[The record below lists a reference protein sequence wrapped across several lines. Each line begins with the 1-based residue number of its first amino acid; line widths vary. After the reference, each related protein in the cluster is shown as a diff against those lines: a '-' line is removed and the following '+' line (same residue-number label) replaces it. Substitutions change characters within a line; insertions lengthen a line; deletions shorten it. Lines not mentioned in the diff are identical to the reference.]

1 MPSPYYYASRCD
13 LPIEEQED
21 HKKYVKNNAKLYFNY
36 ATMNSGK
43 SLQLMSIAH
52 NMDERHIPTLTIKP
66 SIDTRDGENKIYSRI
81 GISRDCR
88 MFSPE
93 DDLFDLISEEN
104 GGRISC
110 NSYLEWIFVDE
121 AQFLTEEQV
130 DQLSDVVDY
139 LGINVM
145 CYGLRT
151 DFKSRLFPGSK
162 RLFELADT
170 IEEIKSTCECGSKT
184 IINARVD
191 KDGNVLKNGPQTLVG
206 GDDRYISICR
216 KCWKRSI
223 SHFYT

>member
-1 MPSPYYYASRCD
+1 MSRPYYASQCN
-13 LPIEEQED
+13 LPIEKQEE
-21 HKKYVKNNAKLYFNY
+21 HKKYIKNDAKLYFNY

-88 MFSPE
+88 MFSQE
-93 DDLFDLISEEN
+93 DDLFDLINDEN
-104 GGRISC
+104 CGRISR
-110 NSYLEWIFVDE
+110 NSYLKWIFVDE

-170 IEEIKSTCECGSKT
+170 IEEIKSTCECGNKT

-191 KDGNVLKNGPQTLVG
+191 KDGKVLKNGPQTLVG

-223 SHFYT
+223 

>member
-1 MPSPYYYASRCD
+1 MKK
-13 LPIEEQED
+13 EENM
-21 HKKYVKNNAKLYFNY
+21 KNICVKNDAKLYFNY

-81 GISRDCR
+81 GLSRDCR
-88 MFSPE
+88 MFSPK

-104 GGRISC
+104 VGRISF
-110 NSYLEWIFVDE
+110 NSYLEWVFVDE
-121 AQFLTEEQV
+121 AQFLTKKQV

-170 IEEIKSTCECGSKT
+170 IEEIKTVCDCGGKT

-191 KDGNVLKNGPQTLVG
+191 KDGNVLKDGPQTLVG

-216 KCWKRSI
+216 KCWKHSI
-223 SHFYT
+223 SH

>member
-1 MPSPYYYASRCD
+1 MPSPYYASRCN

-104 GGRISC
+104 SRRISC

-170 IEEIKSTCECGSKT
+170 IEEIKSTCECGNKT

-223 SHFYT
+223 

>member
-1 MPSPYYYASRCD
+1 MPSPYYASRCN

-66 SIDTRDGENKIYSRI
+66 SIDTRDGKNKIYSRI

-104 GGRISC
+104 SRRISC

-170 IEEIKSTCECGSKT
+170 IEEIKSTCECGNKT

-223 SHFYT
+223 

>member
-1 MPSPYYYASRCD
+1 MPSPYCASRYN
-13 LPIEEQED
+13 LSIEEQED
-21 HKKYVKNNAKLYFNY
+21 YKKYVKNDAKLYFNY

-88 MFSPE
+88 MFSQE
-93 DDLFDLISEEN
+93 DDLFDLINDEN
-104 GGRISC
+104 CGRISR
-110 NSYLEWIFVDE
+110 NSYLKWIFVDE

-170 IEEIKSTCECGSKT
+170 IEEIKSTCECGNKT

-191 KDGNVLKNGPQTLVG
+191 KDGKVLKNGPQTLVG

-223 SHFYT
+223 

>member
-1 MPSPYYYASRCD
+1 MPSHYCASRYN
-13 LPIEEQED
+13 LSIEEQED
-21 HKKYVKNNAKLYFNY
+21 YKKYVKNDAKLYFNY

-104 GGRISC
+104 GERISC
-110 NSYLEWIFVDE
+110 NSYLKWIFVDE

-170 IEEIKSTCECGSKT
+170 IEEIKSTCECGNKT

-216 KCWKRSI
+216 KCWKGAI
-223 SHFYT
+223 

>member
-1 MPSPYYYASRCD
+1 MASPYHASRCN
-13 LPIEEQED
+13 LSIEEQED
-21 HKKYVKNNAKLYFNY
+21 HKKYVKNYAKLYFNY

-52 NMDERHIPTLTIKP
+52 NMDERHISTFTIKP

-104 GGRISC
+104 DGRISC

-170 IEEIKSTCECGSKT
+170 IEEIKSTCECGNKT

-206 GDDRYISICR
+206 GEDRYISICR

-223 SHFYT
+223 

>member
-1 MPSPYYYASRCD
+1 MPSHYYTSRCN

-66 SIDTRDGENKIYSRI
+66 SIDTRDGKNKIYSRI

-104 GGRISC
+104 SRRISC

-139 LGINVM
+139 LCINVM

-170 IEEIKSTCECGSKT
+170 IEEIKSTCECGNKT

-223 SHFYT
+223 

>member
-1 MPSPYYYASRCD
+1 MYLIASRCN

-21 HKKYVKNNAKLYFNY
+21 HKKYAKNNAKLYFNY

-93 DDLFDLISEEN
+93 EDLFDLISEEN

-151 DFKSRLFPGSK
+151 DFKSKLFPGSK

-170 IEEIKSTCECGSKT
+170 IEEIKSICECGGKT

-223 SHFYT
+223 

>member
-1 MPSPYYYASRCD
+1 MSRPYYASQCN
-13 LPIEEQED
+13 LPIEKQEE
-21 HKKYVKNNAKLYFNY
+21 HKKYIKNDAKLYFNY

-104 GGRISC
+104 GERISC
-110 NSYLEWIFVDE
+110 NSYLKWIFVDE

-139 LGINVM
+139 LCINVR

-151 DFKSRLFPGSK
+151 DFKSRLF
-162 RLFELADT
+162 T
-170 IEEIKSTCECGSKT
+170 QKSTNS
-184 IINARVD
+184 
-191 KDGNVLKNGPQTLVG
+191 LV
-206 GDDRYISICR
+206 
-216 KCWKRSI
+216 
-223 SHFYT
+223 

>member
-1 MPSPYYYASRCD
+1 MPSPYYASRCN

-21 HKKYVKNNAKLYFNY
+21 YKKYVKNDAKLYFNY
-36 ATMNSGK
+36 STMNSGK

-104 GGRISC
+104 GERISC
-110 NSYLEWIFVDE
+110 NSYLKWIFVDE

-170 IEEIKSTCECGSKT
+170 IEEIKSTCECGNKT

-223 SHFYT
+223 

>member
-1 MPSPYYYASRCD
+1 
-13 LPIEEQED
+13 
-21 HKKYVKNNAKLYFNY
+21 
-36 ATMNSGK
+36 
-43 SLQLMSIAH
+43 
-52 NMDERHIPTLTIKP
+52 
-66 SIDTRDGENKIYSRI
+66 
-81 GISRDCR
+81 

-93 DDLFDLISEEN
+93 DDLFDLISDEN
-104 GGRISC
+104 GGRISY

-151 DFKSRLFPGSK
+151 DFKSKLFPGSK

-170 IEEIKSTCECGSKT
+170 IEEIKSTCECGNKT

-223 SHFYT
+223 

>member
-1 MPSPYYYASRCD
+1 MPASRCN
-13 LPIEEQED
+13 LPIEEQEV

-93 DDLFDLISEEN
+93 DDLFDLISDEN
-104 GGRISC
+104 GGRISY

-151 DFKSRLFPGSK
+151 DFKSKLFPGSK

-170 IEEIKSTCECGSKT
+170 IEEIKSTCECGNKT

-223 SHFYT
+223 

>member
-1 MPSPYYYASRCD
+1 MSRPYYASQCN
-13 LPIEEQED
+13 LPIEKQEE
-21 HKKYVKNNAKLYFNY
+21 HKKYIKNDAKLYFNY

-66 SIDTRDGENKIYSRI
+66 YIDTRDGENKIYSRI

-88 MFSPE
+88 MFSQE
-93 DDLFDLISEEN
+93 DDLFDLINDEN
-104 GGRISC
+104 CGRILR
-110 NSYLEWIFVDE
+110 NSYLKWIFVDE

-151 DFKSRLFPGSK
+151 DFKSKLFPGSK

-170 IEEIKSTCECGSKT
+170 IEEIKSTCECGRKT

-223 SHFYT
+223 

>member
-1 MPSPYYYASRCD
+1 MSRPYYASQCN
-13 LPIEEQED
+13 LPIEKQEE
-21 HKKYVKNNAKLYFNY
+21 HKKYIKNDAKLYFNY

-88 MFSPE
+88 MFSQE
-93 DDLFDLISEEN
+93 DDLFGLINDEN
-104 GGRISC
+104 CGRISR
-110 NSYLEWIFVDE
+110 NSYLKWIFVDE

-151 DFKSRLFPGSK
+151 DFKSKLFPGSK

-223 SHFYT
+223 

>member
-1 MPSPYYYASRCD
+1 MPSPYYTSRCN

-21 HKKYVKNNAKLYFNY
+21 YKKYVKNDAKLYFNY

-93 DDLFDLISEEN
+93 DDLFDLINDEN
-104 GGRISC
+104 CGRISR
-110 NSYLEWIFVDE
+110 NSYLKWIFVDE

-139 LGINVM
+139 LCINVM

-170 IEEIKSTCECGSKT
+170 IEEIKSTCECGNKT

-223 SHFYT
+223 

>member
-1 MPSPYYYASRCD
+1 MPSPYCASRCN

-21 HKKYVKNNAKLYFNY
+21 YKKYVKNDAKLYFNY

-104 GGRISC
+104 SERISC
-110 NSYLEWIFVDE
+110 NSYLKWIFVDE

-139 LGINVM
+139 LSINVM

-170 IEEIKSTCECGSKT
+170 IEEIKSTCECGNKT

-223 SHFYT
+223 

>member
-1 MPSPYYYASRCD
+1 MPSHYCASRYN
-13 LPIEEQED
+13 LSIEEQED
-21 HKKYVKNNAKLYFNY
+21 YKKYVKNDAKLYFNY

-104 GGRISC
+104 GERISC
-110 NSYLEWIFVDE
+110 NSYLKWIFVDE

-170 IEEIKSTCECGSKT
+170 IEEIKSTCECGNKT

-223 SHFYT
+223 

>member
-1 MPSPYYYASRCD
+1 MSRPYYTSQCN
-13 LPIEEQED
+13 LPIEKQEE
-21 HKKYVKNNAKLYFNY
+21 HKKYIKNDAKLYFNY

-88 MFSPE
+88 MFSQE
-93 DDLFDLISEEN
+93 DDLFDLINDEN
-104 GGRISC
+104 CGRILC
-110 NSYLEWIFVDE
+110 NSYLKWIFVDE

-170 IEEIKSTCECGSKT
+170 IEEIKSTCECGNKT

-223 SHFYT
+223 

>member
-1 MPSPYYYASRCD
+1 MPSPYYASRCN

-104 GGRISC
+104 SRRISC

-139 LGINVM
+139 LCINVM

-170 IEEIKSTCECGSKT
+170 IEEIKSTCECGNKT

-216 KCWKRSI
+216 KCWKHSI
-223 SHFYT
+223 

>member
-1 MPSPYYYASRCD
+1 MPSPYYASRCN

-104 GGRISC
+104 DERISC
-110 NSYLEWIFVDE
+110 NSYLKWIFVDE

-170 IEEIKSTCECGSKT
+170 IEEIKSTCECGNKT

-223 SHFYT
+223 

>member
-1 MPSPYYYASRCD
+1 MPSPYYASRCN

-21 HKKYVKNNAKLYFNY
+21 YKKYVKNDAKLYFNY

-104 GGRISC
+104 GERISC
-110 NSYLEWIFVDE
+110 NSYLKWIFVDE

-170 IEEIKSTCECGSKT
+170 IEEIKSTCECGNKT

-223 SHFYT
+223 

>member
-1 MPSPYYYASRCD
+1 MPSPYYASRCN

-21 HKKYVKNNAKLYFNY
+21 HKKYVKNDAKLYFNY

-104 GGRISC
+104 SERISC
-110 NSYLEWIFVDE
+110 NSYLKWIFVDE

-151 DFKSRLFPGSK
+151 DFKSMLFPGSK

-170 IEEIKSTCECGSKT
+170 IEEIKSTCECGNKT

-223 SHFYT
+223 

>member
-1 MPSPYYYASRCD
+1 M
-13 LPIEEQED
+13 
-21 HKKYVKNNAKLYFNY
+21 HAKLRFSYG
-36 ATMNSGK
+36 TMGSGK
-43 SLQLMSIAH
+43 SLDLLTAAYNFEQK
-52 NMDERHIPTLTIKP
+52 NIPFAIIKS
-66 SIDTRDGENKIYSRI
+66 SIDTRDGGEIKSRI
-81 GISRDCR
+81 GDGVSRKCMLVDQ
-88 MFSPE
+88 E
-93 DDLFDLISEEN
+93 TNLYELFKEIKNFNNGEN
-104 GGRISC
+104 AIQW
-110 NSYLEWIFVDE
+110 LFVDE

-223 SHFYT
+223 

>member
-1 MPSPYYYASRCD
+1 MSRPYYASQCN
-13 LPIEEQED
+13 LPIEKQEE
-21 HKKYVKNNAKLYFNY
+21 HKKYIKNDAKLYFNY

-88 MFSPE
+88 MFSQE
-93 DDLFDLISEEN
+93 DDLFDLINDEN
-104 GGRISC
+104 CGRILR
-110 NSYLEWIFVDE
+110 NSYLKWIFVDE

-151 DFKSRLFPGSK
+151 DFKSKLFPGSK

-170 IEEIKSTCECGSKT
+170 IEEIKSTCECGRKT

-223 SHFYT
+223 

>member
-1 MPSPYYYASRCD
+1 MPSHYYSSRCN

-104 GGRISC
+104 SRRISC

-170 IEEIKSTCECGSKT
+170 IEEIKSTCECGNKT

-216 KCWKRSI
+216 KCWKHSI
-223 SHFYT
+223 

>member
-1 MPSPYYYASRCD
+1 MPSPYYASRCN

-104 GGRISC
+104 GERISC
-110 NSYLEWIFVDE
+110 NSYLKCIFINE

-170 IEEIKSTCECGSKT
+170 IEEIKSTCECGNKT

-223 SHFYT
+223 